1 MHKQN
6 KLNTGKPFKGPR
18 CSIYISLKLEHM
30 ELIKKV
36 SFIPFQNIFDH
47 QQNFVSWDIV
57 VP

>member
-1 MHKQN
+1 MDKQN
-6 KLNTGKPFKGPR
+6 KWNTGKPFKGPP
-18 CSIYISLKLEHM
+18 SLSLELEHM
-30 ELIKKV
+30 EHMKKV

>member
-1 MHKQN
+1 MDKQN
-6 KLNTGKPFKGPR
+6 KCNTGKPFKGSR
-18 CSIYISLKLEHM
+18 CLSLKLEHM